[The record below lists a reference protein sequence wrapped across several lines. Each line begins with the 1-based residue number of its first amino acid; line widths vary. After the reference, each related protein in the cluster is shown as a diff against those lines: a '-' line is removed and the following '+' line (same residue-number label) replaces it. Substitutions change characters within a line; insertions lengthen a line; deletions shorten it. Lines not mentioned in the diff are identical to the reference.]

1 MEIIVVKSFNSG
13 NTYKLTIME
22 IKNTNKYKIVNLTT
36 NKISKC
42 TFNSYKDA
50 LNDIYV
56 YQSEGKNKVIETY
69 KLLF

>member
-42 TFNSYKDA
+42 TFDSYKDA

>member
-22 IKNTNKYKIVNLTT
+22 IKDTNKYKIVNLTT